1 MKLRFLLLRSFGD
14 PTKKRPRFMPSFAG
28 SAYVSSKVSWALQS
42 RAGNQ
47 YDLRSRLII
56 EKDESQE
63 SFSQVRQKLHQK
75 NCLKR

>member
-1 MKLRFLLLRSFGD
+1 
-14 PTKKRPRFMPSFAG
+14 MPSFAG

-75 NCLKR
+75 NCLKRWLRNRRWRFNVKIAT